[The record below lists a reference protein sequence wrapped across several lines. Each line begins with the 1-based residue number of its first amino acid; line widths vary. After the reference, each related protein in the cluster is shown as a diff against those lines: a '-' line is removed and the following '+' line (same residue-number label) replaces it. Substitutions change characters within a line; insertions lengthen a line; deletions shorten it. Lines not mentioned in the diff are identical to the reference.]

1 MAPLTC
7 HCSREPATALV
18 SFPEE
23 DSLTLTELFFLRLN
37 DMDHVSFMKSRVFLF
52 VCFFVFVFVKS
63 TTVQTPLSLAEASQ
77 FAELHTYNFDKVL
90 RLPFKMK
97 TV

>member
-52 VCFFVFVFVKS
+52 VCFFVFVFFCGEGVTIGRMCKQTLSEDGKFKIRDKS
-63 TTVQTPLSLAEASQ
+63 
-77 FAELHTYNFDKVL
+77 
-90 RLPFKMK
+90 
-97 TV
+97 